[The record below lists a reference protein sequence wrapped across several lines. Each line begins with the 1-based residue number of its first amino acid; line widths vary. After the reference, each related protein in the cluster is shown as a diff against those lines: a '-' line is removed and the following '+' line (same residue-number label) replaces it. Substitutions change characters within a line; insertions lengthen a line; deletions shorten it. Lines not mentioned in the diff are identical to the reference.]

1 MNLKSCFK
9 PICKQIFRTLIQ
21 KVFYAG
27 ESLSELFYFFFESG
41 FTQLT
46 VGVPK
51 SMFARTRCTSFC
63 HLAQHHL
70 KDTY

>member
-21 KVFYAG
+21 
-27 ESLSELFYFFFESG
+27 
-41 FTQLT
+41 LT

-51 SMFARTRCTSFC
+51 SMFARTRCTTFFPFRRASFEG
-63 HLAQHHL
+63 HLLPAFTNVH
-70 KDTY
+70 